1 MTRSYTILIAAEAG
15 LRASLVEQLALYP
28 EFTLLETDTQAK
40 ALALL
45 GAQSPDLFLF
55 DAGHGAGEAQVTI
68 ERVRSSGFRGPIVL
82 LAGKQLDL
90 PARVDAC
97 LVRPFRFADL
107 LARLRDVLRRRTEGD
122 DETFRIGRYAFRAD
136 ANDLVDAA
144 GKRLRLTEKE
154 RAILLRLAKAGGA
167 SVSRDMLLRDVWGYN
182 PAVTTRTL
190 ETHIYRLRRKLEL
203 DASTARL
210 LVTERGGYKLA
221 SRGDLRPSRGRTSF

>member
-1 MTRSYTILIAAEAG
+1 MSAAG
-15 LRASLVEQLALYP
+15 
-28 EFTLLETDTQAK
+28 TKCDD
-40 ALALL
+40 ALL
-45 GAQSPDLFLF
+45 HDSHRRRGRLARQPRRAARPLPGIHASGNRY
-55 DAGHGAGEAQVTI
+55 ASE
-68 ERVRSSGFRGPIVL
+68 SSGAARRPI
-82 LAGKQLDL
+82 ARSL
-90 PARVDAC
+90 P
-97 LVRPFRFADL
+97 
-107 LARLRDVLRRRTEGD
+107 LRRRPWRWGGASYDRTRSIVRLPRTNCPARRQAAG
-122 DETFRIGRYAFRAD
+122 FARSRRCLPCSSVPLRG
-136 ANDLVDAA
+136 LVDAA